1 MRRFFLLLLIAAT
14 FALASCA
21 SAPVAPA
28 PAAPMPSAPA
38 HAMPNA
44 APAGNIDIT
53 NLPLNVDVATVR
65 AIMGRDDVVLIDVRE
80 PEEYAAGHIPG
91 VQLMPRGTVPARL
104 KEIPT
109 DKTVIVT
116 CRSGNR
122 SGQITDFLRRNGFT
136 RVHNMQGG
144 ILAWQRAGYPLER

>member
-1 MRRFFLLLLIAAT
+1 MYFLRQLFGPPVPRWSVKEAQVRLKASPAPLLL
-14 FALASCA
+14 
-21 SAPVAPA
+21 
-28 PAAPMPSAPA
+28 
-38 HAMPNA
+38 
-44 APAGNIDIT
+44 
-53 NLPLNVDVATVR
+53 
-65 AIMGRDDVVLIDVRE
+65 DVRE

-91 VQLMPRGTVPARL
+91 VQLIPMGTVPAHL
-104 KEIPT
+104 SDIPT

-144 ILAWQRAGYPLER
+144 ILAWQGAGYPVER

>member
-1 MRRFFLLLLIAAT
+1 MKRLFLLLLIAAT

-21 SAPVAPA
+21 SAP
-28 PAAPMPSAPA
+28 AASMPTA
-38 HAMPNA
+38 PNA
-44 APAGNIDIT
+44 AQSSAIDIA
-53 NLPLNVDVATVR
+53 NLPLNVDVATAR
-65 AIMGRDDVVLIDVRE
+65 AIMGRDDVVLLDVRE

-91 VQLMPRGTVPARL
+91 VQLIPMGTVPARL
-104 KEIPT
+104 SDIPT

-136 RVHNMQGG
+136 RVHNMRGG
-144 ILAWQRAGYPLER
+144 ILAWQRAGYPIER

>member
-1 MRRFFLLLLIAAT
+1 MKRFFFLLLITAT

-21 SAPVAPA
+21 SAPATSMS
-28 PAAPMPSAPA
+28 AAPNTAQSSATDVA
-38 HAMPNA
+38 
-44 APAGNIDIT
+44 

-65 AIMGRDDVVLIDVRE
+65 AIMGRDDVVLLDVRE

-91 VQLMPRGTVPARL
+91 VQIIPLGTVPARL
-104 KEIPT
+104 SDIPN

-144 ILAWQRAGYPLER
+144 ILAWQGAGYPVER

>member
-1 MRRFFLLLLIAAT
+1 MKRLFLLLLIVFA
-14 FALASCA
+14 FALASCGA
-21 SAPVAPA
+21 PVMTAPVAP
-28 PAAPMPSAPA
+28 
-38 HAMPNA
+38 
-44 APAGNIDIT
+44 NIAQSQSNIIDVA

-65 AIMGRDDVVLIDVRE
+65 ALQGRDDVVLIDVRE

-91 VQLMPRGTVPARL
+91 VRLIPMGEVPSRL
-104 KEIPT
+104 SEIPT

-136 RVHNMQGG
+136 RIHNMQGG
-144 ILAWQRAGYPLER
+144 ILAWQRAGYPVEK

>member
-1 MRRFFLLLLIAAT
+1 MKRLFLLLLIISAYAIAA
-14 FALASCA
+14 C
-21 SAPVAPA
+21 
-28 PAAPMPSAPA
+28 SAPA
-38 HAMPNA
+38 TT
-44 APAGNIDIT
+44 APIVAGSAPSSTINID

-65 AIMGRDDVVLIDVRE
+65 ALQERDDVVLIDVRE
-80 PEEYAAGHIPG
+80 PEEYAAGHITG
-91 VQLMPRGTVPARL
+91 VRLIPMGEVPSRL
-104 KEIPT
+104 NEIPT

-144 ILAWQRAGYPLER
+144 LLAWQEAGYPVEK

>member
-1 MRRFFLLLLIAAT
+1 MKRLFILLIIIAT
-14 FALASCA
+14 FAI
-21 SAPVAPA
+21 
-28 PAAPMPSAPA
+28 AACSAPA
-38 HAMPNA
+38 TTVPIVASNA
-44 APAGNIDIT
+44 PSGDINIAS
-53 NLPLNVDVATVR
+53 LPFNVDVATVR
-65 AIMGRDDVVLIDVRE
+65 ALQGRDDVVLIDVRE

-91 VQLMPRGTVPARL
+91 VRLIPMGEVPSRL
-104 KEIPT
+104 NEIPT

-144 ILAWQRAGYPLER
+144 LLAWQRAGYPVEK

>member
-1 MRRFFLLLLIAAT
+1 MKRFFLLLLIAAT

-21 SAPVAPA
+21 GAPA
-28 PAAPMPSAPA
+28 TSMPAAP
-38 HAMPNA
+38 NA
-44 APAGNIDIT
+44 VQSSDIDVA

-65 AIMGRDDVVLIDVRE
+65 AIMGRDDVVLLDVRE

-91 VQLMPRGTVPARL
+91 VQLLPMGTVPARL
-104 KEIPT
+104 SDIPT

-144 ILAWQRAGYPLER
+144 ILAWQRAGYPVER

>member
-1 MRRFFLLLLIAAT
+1 MKRLTFLLLTIATLVLSACT
-14 FALASCA
+14 

-28 PAAPMPSAPA
+28 PALPVVQSHTINVA
-38 HAMPNA
+38 
-44 APAGNIDIT
+44 T
-53 NLPLNVDVATVR
+53 LPLNVDVATVY
-65 AIMGRDDVVLIDVRE
+65 ALMGRDDVVLLDVRE
-80 PEEYAAGHIPG
+80 PDEYAAGHIPG
-91 VQLMPRGTVPARL
+91 VRLMPMGTVPSRL

-122 SGQITDFLRRNGFT
+122 SGQITGFLRSNGFT

-144 ILAWQRAGYPLER
+144 ILAWQRAGYPVEK